1 MFKLPGLKR
10 LNAVFVGLVVTGP
23 GMLGMMTPALATALT
38 KTHIETASQILC
50 QALESGQSPEAA
62 RDAATAYLIEQVED
76 QKQLSANTIRRQM
89 RPVVSKQ
96 CPEQARKL
104 KNL

>member
-1 MFKLPGLKR
+1 
-10 LNAVFVGLVVTGP
+10 
-23 GMLGMMTPALATALT
+23 MMTPALASTLT
-38 KTHIETASQILC
+38 KTQVETASQILC
-50 QALESGQSPEAA
+50 QALESGQTPEAA

-76 QKQLSANTIRRQM
+76 QKQISSNTIRRQM
-89 RPVVSKQ
+89 RPAVTKQ